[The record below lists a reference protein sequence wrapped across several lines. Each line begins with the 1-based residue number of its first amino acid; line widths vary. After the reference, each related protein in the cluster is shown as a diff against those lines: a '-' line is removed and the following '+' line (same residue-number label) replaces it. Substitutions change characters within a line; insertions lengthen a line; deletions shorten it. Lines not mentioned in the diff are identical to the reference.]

1 MLRLQCTQTQRCC
14 CDYYRV
20 YYAYLIHSIACAHA
34 AGADKFA
41 EAGKELRIASG
52 LFTRL
57 QKEELPRWVG
67 ETAQVHAAETP
78 LYLLNLSASFRQYL

>member
-1 MLRLQCTQTQRCC
+1 MTYT
-14 CDYYRV
+14 
-20 YYAYLIHSIACAHA
+20 HA

-67 ETAQVHAAETP
+67 ETAQVQ
-78 LYLLNLSASFRQYL
+78 LSFLIFWYSLRTTYATHRGVHVVPE